1 VAKLNLN
8 KNSPTNMLHMHPH
21 VELPDGNYTLMT
33 EGGDEGANGEVHYVV
48 VDQDLDLD
56 QSPTLPSK
64 ASPR

>member
-1 VAKLNLN
+1 
-8 KNSPTNMLHMHPH
+8 MLHMHPH
-21 VELPDGNYTLMT
+21 VELPDANYTLMT